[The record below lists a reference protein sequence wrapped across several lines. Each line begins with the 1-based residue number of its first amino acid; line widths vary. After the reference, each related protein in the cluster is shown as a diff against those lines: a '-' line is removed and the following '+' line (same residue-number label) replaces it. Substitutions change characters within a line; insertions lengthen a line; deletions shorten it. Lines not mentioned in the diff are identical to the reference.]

1 MDDTAAVKEGFVH
14 FDPQDGIYADHFPGY
29 PVVPGSLIIQ
39 AFLDLAG
46 AVREIEDF
54 RFRTFVVPGRYRY
67 RLTRRDKGWDCLLFD
82 NEQVMARGKLKK

>member
-1 MDDTAAVKEGFVH
+1 MDAAAAVEKGFVY
-14 FDPQDGIYADHFPGY
+14 FDAQDGIYTDHFPGY

-46 AVREIEDF
+46 EVREIEDF
-54 RFRTFVVPGRYRY
+54 RFRTFVAPGHYRY
-67 RLTRRDKGWDCLLFD
+67 CLKRLDDGWDCLLFD